1 MSAMYFNVLDFT
13 ASGRMRFERFYSQ
26 HATPERRGELDQAI
40 DECLSRL
47 EDMVNAG
54 GVLAWQLPAHYVR
67 CGSQAAS
74 FFPSEVDLV
83 IEGGTEMPKPLAGWN
98 RPKPISTTK

>member
-1 MSAMYFNVLDFT
+1 MYFNVLDFT
-13 ASGRMRFERFYSQ
+13 ASGRMQFERFYSQ
-26 HATPERRGELDQAI
+26 HATPERRGELDQAM

-54 GVLAWQLPAHYVR
+54 GVLAWQLPAHYAR
-67 CGSQAAS
+67 SGSQAVS

-83 IEGGTEMPKPLAGWN
+83 IEGGKDIPNALAGWA
-98 RPKPISTTK
+98 RSKSIGTTK

>member
-1 MSAMYFNVLDFT
+1 MYFNVLDFT
-13 ASGRMRFERFYSQ
+13 DSGRMRFERFYLQ
-26 HATPERRGELDQAI
+26 HATPERRGELDQAM

-54 GVLAWQLPAHYVR
+54 GVLAWQLPAHYAHS
-67 CGSQAAS
+67 GSQTAS

-83 IEGGTEMPKPLAGWN
+83 IEGGAEIPNALAGWA